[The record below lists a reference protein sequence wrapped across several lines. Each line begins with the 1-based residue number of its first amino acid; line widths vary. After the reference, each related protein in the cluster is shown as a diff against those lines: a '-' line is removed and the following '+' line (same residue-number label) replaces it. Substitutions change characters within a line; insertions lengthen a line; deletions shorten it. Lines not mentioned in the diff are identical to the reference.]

1 MQLLDVMRKA
11 RSLLHT
17 PHPPNDSVLGTRGES
32 YCTLLS
38 ECCATDSWTKATWA
52 TGMAQTK
59 A

>member
-1 MQLLDVMRKA
+1 MHKTRN
-11 RSLLHT
+11 LLHT
-17 PHPPNDSVLGTRGES
+17 PHPPNNSILATRSES

-38 ECCATDSWTKATWA
+38 ECCATDSWTTKAKWA